1 MAMLFATRNLTSFAA
16 CRNTA
21 SRRCPALAY
30 QASLSPLS
38 VQISCVASNSLT
50 WSSGPEDVP
59 VSARLFRSPPEVD
72 AFPNSD
78 KPTLLEQ
85 LQILNSSNAA
95 ALANATPGTTDT
107 EDISNVKFLIKKLTR
122 PAVIGYISIILM
134 AIAIIVAG
142 LLTSTETKL
151 CTPHDCKR
159 MKIWCSQRR
168 LFVENYSNSTIHAV
182 DEPTSPNK
190 ALYPLG
196 PRPGSVQQ
204 RRVPELSSAQ
214 TRRLARPRS
223 GLALR
228 LGPAHARLVAAARG
242 SRVEEVEPV
251 PRCGGGSS
259 LRSASRRMST
269 KGGFPPGPDRGAST
283 CSGRGVAC
291 AAPCIGT
298 ARPGERLVPKPLCT
312 RAREKG
318 DVGSSLSTRC
328 APLPGCSRAHERTG
342 SLSAERAGL
351 CCCFAVQVS
360 GGAWH
365 PQPSAQIPRAI
376 RSGCWRAGGLG
387 SVRPGPAQGRR
398 WPRRFRGRRPRRRRK
413 QLSAAAPDLPRP
425 STRHPAPSACRRRV
439 VTAAAGGRVRATR
452 ARFVLR

>member
-72 AFPNSD
+72 AFPDSD

-159 MKIWCSQRR
+159 MQIWCSQRR
-168 LFVENYSNSTIHAV
+168 LFVENYSNSTIHAA

-228 LGPAHARLVAAARG
+228 LGPAHARLVATARG

-269 KGGFPPGPDRGAST
+269 REDSPPDPIEAHPHARGEGWLAPHPASGQRVRENGSFPS
-283 CSGRGVAC
+283 
-291 AAPCIGT
+291 
-298 ARPGERLVPKPLCT
+298 
-312 RAREKG
+312 
-318 DVGSSLSTRC
+318 
-328 APLPGCSRAHERTG
+328 
-342 SLSAERAGL
+342 
-351 CCCFAVQVS
+351 
-360 GGAWH
+360 
-365 PQPSAQIPRAI
+365 PSARAPEKKGTWDHLS
-376 RSGCWRAGGLG
+376 RLG
-387 SVRPGPAQGRR
+387 APPC
-398 WPRRFRGRRPRRRRK
+398 PD
-413 QLSAAAPDLPRP
+413 AAARMK
-425 STRHPAPSACRRRV
+425 
-439 VTAAAGGRVRATR
+439 
-452 ARFVLR
+452 